1 MEVKK
6 IRKMNISFLIA
17 LCNIIDKFDHFNS
30 ELELFILKFNVDID
44 TLKKVFSGK
53 FVFGNQECKS
63 FYKEHKEVI
72 DLFNEYADI
81 IEFIKLYYLPFKT
94 SYFEL
99 QKESMDDYENLIIFT
114 EYLLNHKNQIENILK
129 LLHKL
134 QCLGFDEVILEEKD
148 KFNKEIHQI
157 STTFASNKD
166 MVYLEN
172 LKCIP
177 NHDEELVNYRSDA
190 SNYKITLNLSLD
202 KRISLRHN
210 TVDSFEQSI
219 VVNNLVFDA
228 NLLPDEIN
236 PELMFEEIIATK
248 SDNLAEC
255 ETITNAVTLG
265 VEFYDLG
272 ERIEEVYAYVESLGK
287 FKNKGSIKKI
297 LLKMQEQLLKLKFEQ
312 DKYFLEIA
320 SGLPDVSEEYIH
332 DELTLCLKRREE
344 ESKLDS
350 E

>member
-1 MEVKK
+1 MEAKK
-6 IRKMNISFLIA
+6 VRKMNISFLIA
-17 LCNIIDKFDHFNS
+17 LCNIIDKFDDFNS
-30 ELELFILKFNVDID
+30 ELELFIIKFDVDID
-44 TLKKVFSGK
+44 SLKKIFNGK
-53 FVFGNQECKS
+53 FVLGNQDCKS

-72 DLFNEYADI
+72 DLFNQYADI
-81 IEFIKLYYLPFKT
+81 TEFIKIYYLPFKT

-134 QCLGFDEVILEEKD
+134 QCLGFNEVILEETN
-148 KFNKEIHQI
+148 KFNKETYQI

-177 NHDEELVNYRSDA
+177 NHDDGLVNYRSSA
-190 SNYKITLNLSLD
+190 SNYKITLNFSLD
-202 KRISLRHN
+202 KRIYLRHN
-210 TVDSFEQSI
+210 TVDCFKQSI
-219 VVNNLVFDA
+219 IVNNLVFDA
-228 NLLPDEIN
+228 NLLPSEIN

-248 SDNLAEC
+248 SDNLKEC
-255 ETITNAVTLG
+255 QTITNAVTLG

-272 ERIEEVYAYVESLGK
+272 ERIKTVYDYVEGLGK
-287 FKNKGSIKKI
+287 FKNKGSMKKI
-297 LLKMQEQLLKLKFEQ
+297 LLKMQEQLLKLKFDQ
-312 DKYFLEIA
+312 DMYFLEIA
-320 SGLPDVSEEYIH
+320 SRMPEVSEEYIH
-332 DELTLCLKRREE
+332 NELTLCLKRREE
-344 ESKLDS
+344 SKADS